1 LGQVRSA
8 STSGTYAAYFSNG
21 IFFGVLGLGAMS
33 VAFVTEMLEAFEEL
47 RVVLVLVWQ
56 RKTPGLA
63 AREWSRRRRGAAD
76 AAT

>member
-1 LGQVRSA
+1 
-8 STSGTYAAYFSNG
+8 
-21 IFFGVLGLGAMS
+21 MS
-33 VAFVTEMLEAFEEL
+33 VAFVTEVLEAFEEL
-47 RVVLVLVWQ
+47 RVVLVLGWQ